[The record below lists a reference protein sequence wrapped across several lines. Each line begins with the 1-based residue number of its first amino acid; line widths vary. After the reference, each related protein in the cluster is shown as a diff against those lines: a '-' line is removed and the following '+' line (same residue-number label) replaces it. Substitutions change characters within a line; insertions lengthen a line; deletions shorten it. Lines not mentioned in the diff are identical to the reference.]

1 MRFYKSI
8 LGLNKNTSN
17 ISVLG
22 ELGKFPLNIT
32 CKERLIKFWLKTVTN
47 INCMKFDVYL
57 YQKHE
62 TVNRSCINWASKVKN
77 LLYSL
82 GLQYYWDYQNELNSD
97 SFLYDFCV
105 IKNRLREQ

>member
-1 MRFYKSI
+1 MVLKHVNNIDEIQMRVYKSI

-32 CKERLIKFWLKTVTN
+32 CKERLIKFCLKTVTN
-47 INCMKFDVYL
+47 INCMKFDIYL

-62 TVNRSCINWASKVKN
+62 TVNRSCKNWASNVKN

-82 GLQYYWDYQNELNSD
+82 GLQYYWD
-97 SFLYDFCV
+97 
-105 IKNRLREQ
+105 